1 MAENIF
7 NNNRTFY
14 AEAECS
20 SNPVLSKLCKHLKC
34 SEEKNSISTMESE
47 FTKQKI
53 KMPRCTRE
61 SQGLICFD
69 IINKM
74 KENSKICQNLING
87 AHTHRKFENEKENE
101 KELDNLSCFS
111 EKKDSISNSSQTGNF
126 FFNKDFLTLD
136 AFGFGMGFNC
146 VQVTFSSRNITEARY
161 VYDSFAVLGSIFLAQ
176 TASTSVVDSTL
187 IDWDARWRLIEQSTD
202 ARDRSHY
209 VRTYS
214 THTPNINFLIS
225 EISTSLHIANLF

>member
-1 MAENIF
+1 MADTIF

-14 AEAECS
+14 TEKENIS
-20 SNPVLSKLCKHLKC
+20 SLVLSKLCKHLHC
-34 SEEKNSISTMESE
+34 SADKNSISTMESE
-47 FTKQKI
+47 FLKRKI
-53 KMPRCTRE
+53 EMPKCTRE
-61 SQGLICFD
+61 SQGLICLNV
-69 IINKM
+69 INKM
-74 KENSKICQNLING
+74 KEKSKICQGLIEG
-87 AHTHRKFENEKENE
+87 THTHTHKKFENEN
-101 KELDNLSCFS
+101 ELDNLSCFS
-111 EKKDSISNSSQTGNF
+111 ERKGSISDNSETGNF

-161 VYDSFAVLGSIFLAQ
+161 VYDSFAVLGPIFLAQ

-214 THTPNINFLIS
+214 IVPLNITFLIS
-225 EISTSLHIANLF
+225 